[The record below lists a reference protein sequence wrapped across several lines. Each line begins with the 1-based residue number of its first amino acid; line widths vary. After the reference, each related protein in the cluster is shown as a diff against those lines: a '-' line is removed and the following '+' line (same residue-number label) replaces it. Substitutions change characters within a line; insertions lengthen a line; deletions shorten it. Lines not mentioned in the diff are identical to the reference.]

1 MHEVWDDL
9 TKIFRTDKNTYISQ
23 NPKNL
28 SHTEEVAFLDL
39 IWEQETRSF
48 GDVGSENPVVRKAVL
63 MNTRPRGGAGLQCG
77 GVETWPSSP
86 ASAAAGRRISFHC
99 TEEGMGRCD
108 VRRGWGTQ
116 GGDEGG
122 KRKSTRVAMRLK
134 LARS

>member
-1 MHEVWDDL
+1 MWDDL

-77 GVETWPSSP
+77 GFETRPDGP
-86 ASAAAGRRISFHC
+86 ASAASGRRASLHC
-99 TEEGMGRCD
+99 TEEGTLGCD
-108 VRRGWGTQ
+108 VSRGWGTQ
-116 GGDEGG
+116 GEGEGG
-122 KRKSTRVAMRLK
+122 KCKSTRVAMRLK